1 MADLKTYP
9 NRGAFQGTGT
19 PVTDHLGRH
28 TDEDVVQVVDS
39 SRGALR
45 IQEPLTLKAAVA
57 VVLAVWLAAV
67 ILLGARDAFVSSVG
81 MPPIAIGIAAG
92 TPLIVFFVAFW
103 LSAAFRR
110 FVTSADIR
118 LVAAIEAW
126 RWAGFGFISLY
137 VYGVLP
143 GRFAWPAGLG
153 DMAIGFTAPWIVLAL
168 VRRPSFA
175 GSRLFVIWNLL
186 GILDL
191 AAAVSNA
198 ALIQSQATGA
208 AGEATV
214 APMALLPLLLIPA
227 YLVPLFIMLHVTALI
242 QARRVALSER
252 RQEARSQ
259 A

>member
-1 MADLKTYP
+1 MADLKHYAET
-9 NRGAFQGTGT
+9 GAFHRTGT
-19 PVTDHLGRH
+19 AVTERRH
-28 TDEDVVQVVDS
+28 TGDDAGQIVNPSGGDW
-39 SRGALR
+39 R
-45 IQEPLTLKAAVA
+45 IQGLLTVRVFVA
-57 VVLAVWLAAV
+57 VVLAGWLAAV
-67 ILLGARDAFVSSVG
+67 ILFGVREAFVSSVG

-92 TPLIVFFVAFW
+92 TPLMVFFVAFW

-110 FVTSADIR
+110 FVTSADLR
-118 LVAAIEAW
+118 LVAAIQAW
-126 RWAGFGFISLY
+126 RWAGFGFISLC
-137 VYGVLP
+137 VYGMLP

-208 AGEATV
+208 AGEATI
-214 APMALLPLLLIPA
+214 APMAQLPLLLIPA

-242 QARRVALSER
+242 QARRLALSER

>member
-1 MADLKTYP
+1 
-9 NRGAFQGTGT
+9 
-19 PVTDHLGRH
+19 
-28 TDEDVVQVVDS
+28 
-39 SRGALR
+39 
-45 IQEPLTLKAAVA
+45 
-57 VVLAVWLAAV
+57 
-67 ILLGARDAFVSSVG
+67 
-81 MPPIAIGIAAG
+81 
-92 TPLIVFFVAFW
+92 VFFVAFW

-126 RWAGFGFISLY
+126 RLAGFGFISLY

-191 AAAVSNA
+191 AAGRTGCEEKATHTSP
-198 ALIQSQATGA
+198 QASAMRSTCQ
-208 AGEATV
+208 AGWGWLRDEAKNDFV
-214 APMALLPLLLIPA
+214 WSSAID
-227 YLVPLFIMLHVTALI
+227 
-242 QARRVALSER
+242 
-252 RQEARSQ
+252 
-259 A
+259 

>member
-1 MADLKTYP
+1 MSDLKHYAET
-9 NRGAFQGTGT
+9 GAA
-19 PVTDHLGRH
+19 VTERRH
-28 TDEDVVQVVDS
+28 TGDDAGRIVSPSGGDW
-39 SRGALR
+39 R
-45 IQEPLTLKAAVA
+45 IQGLLTVKVFVA
-57 VVLAVWLAAV
+57 VVLAMWLAAV
-67 ILLGARDAFVSSVG
+67 ILFGAREAFVSSVG
-81 MPPIAIGIAAG
+81 RPPIAIGIAAG

-110 FVTSADIR
+110 FVTSVDIR

-126 RWAGFGFISLY
+126 RWAGFGFFSLY

-168 VRRPSFA
+168 IRRPSFA

-191 AAAVSNA
+191 VAAVGNA
-198 ALIQSQATGA
+198 ALIQIQATGA

-227 YLVPLFIMLHVTALI
+227 YLVPLFILLHVTALI
-242 QARRVALSER
+242 QARRVVLAER
-252 RQEARSQ
+252 SQQARSQ